1 MAIAGNGKQVWLQI
15 VGALFILGWNIV
27 WTSLIMILIKYV
39 LRVDLRMSPE
49 QLAVGDYAI
58 HGEEPYTFAH
68 YNRQYALASARVKTS
83 DEESN
88 ILTGKDPYVNATN
101 LNTSGSDEIT
111 AEKGAKV
118 E

>member
-1 MAIAGNGKQVWLQI
+1 MG
-15 VGALFILGWNIV
+15 F
-27 WTSLIMILIKYV
+27 IKYV
-39 LRVDLRMSPE
+39 CRVSLRMNPE

-68 YNRQYALASARVKTS
+68 YNRQYAIAGARLKNS
-83 DEESN
+83 DEESGV
-88 ILTGKDPYVNATN
+88 LTGKDPYVNTAN

-111 AEKGAKV
+111 PEKGSKS